1 MQQDMNK
8 HMMTTSRFAS
18 SALML
23 AAGALLALP
32 ALAQNYPITAGQKAT
47 AEQVAQAGVPLSE
60 LAPNAPDNYTVK
72 RGDTLWAISKIFLK
86 SPWRWPE
93 LWGMN
98 LKEIK
103 NPHLIYPGQ
112 QLFLEKK
119 DGRATLRTG
128 ASGTGDAPTDT
139 VKVSPRTRYEALSGG
154 ALPTIDFNQ
163 IESFLAEPIVVDEKG
178 LTAAPRIVAGAQQG
192 EGRVLLTKGDRA
204 YARGPADAP
213 LLDDQRKEKQY
224 RIFRNATPL
233 KDPGTGEILAY
244 EAQYIGGATLVRS
257 ESTQQAKAADG
268 KTTTDIV
275 PATID
280 IISAKEEMRVG
291 DRLVPEPERQFPN
304 YAPRAPEGNVDGR
317 IVSVYGSAVVNAA
330 QNQVVVINRGTRDGM
345 QNGYVMAILKDG
357 LRMQDK
363 TDAAK
368 PQIKLPDE
376 RNGLLMVFRTFDR
389 VSYALVLEVTEVI
402 RVGDRLGSP
411 R

>member
-192 EGRVLLTKGDRA
+192 EGRVLLTKQH
-204 YARGPADAP
+204 P
-213 LLDDQRKEKQY
+213 
-224 RIFRNATPL
+224 
-233 KDPGTGEILAY
+233 
-244 EAQYIGGATLVRS
+244 
-257 ESTQQAKAADG
+257 
-268 KTTTDIV
+268 
-275 PATID
+275 
-280 IISAKEEMRVG
+280 
-291 DRLVPEPERQFPN
+291 
-304 YAPRAPEGNVDGR
+304 
-317 IVSVYGSAVVNAA
+317 
-330 QNQVVVINRGTRDGM
+330 
-345 QNGYVMAILKDG
+345 
-357 LRMQDK
+357 
-363 TDAAK
+363 
-368 PQIKLPDE
+368 
-376 RNGLLMVFRTFDR
+376 
-389 VSYALVLEVTEVI
+389 
-402 RVGDRLGSP
+402 
-411 R
+411 